1 MNPEILVAVNVG
13 LPAIAALFSLSLDN
27 KRIRSLIVSLTAV
40 SLIAS
45 SILLYQTE
53 TLLFSPNP
61 IFDKLV
67 IALDFGL
74 LLYFLYIGYKSKS
87 WLVTG
92 LGLLQLVPVAYFEFV
107 LKAAHVEH
115 ILVVDSLSHL
125 LTLIISIVGSAVL
138 VYTLSYMDEH
148 EKHLH
153 IGKSGQNRF
162 FFFMIILLGAM
173 NGLVYS
179 NSLYWVYFF
188 WEVTTLCCYALIRH
202 DGTEEARENSILALW
217 MGLVGGVAFV
227 AAMFIGYNTI
237 HSIALTELIASNNPL
252 LLAVFSLLAVAAFT
266 KSAQF
271 PFHSWLLG
279 AMVAPT
285 PVSALL
291 HSSTMV
297 NAGIY
302 LLLRVAPAIQGTS
315 LTYIIAV
322 EGILT
327 FVVTSILA
335 IRQNISKRI
344 LAFSTIGNLGLIILC
359 IGLNTSLSY
368 SAAITLLIFHSV
380 AKGML
385 FMGAGIIENRIH
397 TRDIEEWEGLMGKLP
412 VTTTAMIMGMI
423 SMFLPPFGMLLS
435 KWVAIDAV
443 ATAPLLYSLPIAVLI
458 VIGSAATTFYYAK
471 WLGYLTI
478 MTRNPKPNAVE
489 KLQTPYKVSLFS
501 LLGINI
507 IVSIGVAFVIRKLV
521 NPLVSMAYPIA
532 VETPWLNI
540 DIGLSYFPTWPLWIA
555 GLSVIILGTLLAKSK
570 GGTITTPYLG
580 GENVVDR
587 SDSFMTTADE
597 TADAEVSGIYLVNEI
612 NESFYDRL
620 AVYGGTL
627 LMILMFVME
636 VI

>member
-13 LPAIAALFSLSLDN
+13 LPAIASLFSLILDN
-27 KRIRSLIVSLTAV
+27 KRIRSLIVSITAI
-40 SLIAS
+40 SLITS
-45 SILLYQTE
+45 SILMYRTGQ
-53 TLLFSPNP
+53 LLFSPNP
-61 IFDKLV
+61 IFEKTV
-67 IALDFGL
+67 VALDFGL

-87 WLVTG
+87 GLVTG
-92 LGLLQLVPVAYFEFV
+92 LGLLQLVPVAYFEFI
-107 LKAAHVEH
+107 LRGAHVEH
-115 ILVVDSLSHL
+115 IMVVDNLSHL

-138 VYTLSYMDEH
+138 VYSLSYMDEH
-148 EKHLH
+148 EKHFQ
-153 IGKSGQNRF
+153 IGKSVQNRF
-162 FFFMIILLGAM
+162 FFFMILLLGAM

-202 DGTEEARENSILALW
+202 DGTDEACEKSILALW

-227 AAMFIGYNTI
+227 LAMFIGYNTI
-237 HSIALTELIASNNPL
+237 QSIALTDLIASNNPL
-252 LLAVFSLLAVAAFT
+252 LVLVFSLLALAAFT

-302 LLLRVAPAIQGTS
+302 LLLRVVPAIQGTS
-315 LTYIIAV
+315 LTYIIAA
-322 EGILT
+322 EGVLT

-359 IGLNTSLSY
+359 IGLNTGLSY
-368 SAAITLLIFHSV
+368 SAAVTLLIFHSV

-397 TRDIEEWEGLMGKLP
+397 TRDIEEWEGLLGKLP
-412 VTTTAMIMGMI
+412 LTTTAMILGMV
-423 SMFLPPFGMLLS
+423 SMFLPPFGMLLG
-435 KWVAIDAV
+435 KWVAVDAV

-478 MTRNPKPNAVE
+478 MPRNPPPKSGE
-489 KLQTPYKVSLFS
+489 KLQTPYKVSIIA
-501 LLGINI
+501 LLGINV
-507 IVSIGVAFVIRKLV
+507 IVSIGVAFIIRNLV
-521 NPLVSMAYPIA
+521 NPLVSTVYPIA

-555 GLSVIILGTLLAKSK
+555 GISVIVIGTLLAKNK

-580 GENVVDR
+580 GENVLDR
-587 SDSFMTTADE
+587 TDVFMTTADE
-597 TADAEVSGIYLVNEI
+597 TVEAEISGIYLENEI

-620 AVYGGTL
+620 AVYGGTI